1 LIRGGFHSAFKHSRV
16 MPKSN
21 LKSYGES
28 ARLSIERIQINDLPQ
43 LAGLYDQLV
52 EEKTDRDRMKE
63 IFAKMDKCEDY
74 YLLGAKTENQLLV
87 GSIMGIVCLDL
98 LKQGQ
103 PFMVM
108 ENLIVDSKWQG
119 KGAGKLLQAE
129 IESIAR
135 KRNCIFIQFC
145 SSSYRKAAHKFYEA
159 CGYDPNEVR
168 GFRKFLPA

>member
-1 LIRGGFHSAFKHSRV
+1 MSK
-16 MPKSN
+16 PN
-21 LKSYGES
+21 LKLCEES
-28 ARLSIERIQINDLPQ
+28 NMLRVERIEISDLPQ

-52 EEKTDRDRMKE
+52 KEKTNRDRMNE
-63 IFAKMDKCEDY
+63 IFINMDRRDDY
-74 YLLGAKTENQLLV
+74 YLLGAKTENNLMV

-98 LKQGQ
+98 LKQGR

-119 KGAGKLLQAE
+119 KGAGKLLLAE

-159 CGYDPNEVR
+159 CGYDPNEVQ
-168 GFRKFLPA
+168 GFRKFLKA

>member
-1 LIRGGFHSAFKHSRV
+1 
-16 MPKSN
+16 M
-21 LKSYGES
+21 LK
-28 ARLSIERIQINDLPQ
+28 IERIEITDLPQ

-52 EEKTDRDRMKE
+52 AEKTDRNRMKE
-63 IFAKMDKCEDY
+63 TFINLAQRDDY
-74 YLLGAKTENQLLV
+74 YLLGAKTENNLLI

-98 LKQGQ
+98 LKQGR

-119 KGAGKLLQAE
+119 KGAGQLLLAE

-145 SSSYRKAAHKFYEA
+145 SSSYRQAAHKFYEA
-159 CGYDPNEVR
+159 CGYDLNEVH
-168 GFRKFLPA
+168 GFRKFLQV